1 MLVIDQKRTEVD
13 PEIDTNVQVNS
24 IKSINGNCMELITPD
39 GTNDG
44 CENWYIGAPSTGLS
58 FIAKNPA
65 IVAVAGLVVAGLVAV
80 FAKKRSASR
89 R

>member
-1 MLVIDQKRTEVD
+1 MK
-13 PEIDTNVQVNS
+13 
-24 IKSINGNCMELITPD
+24 LITPD
-39 GTNDG
+39 ETNDG

-65 IVAVAGLVVAGLVAV
+65 IVAVAGLAAAGLVAV
-80 FAKKRSASR
+80 FAKKRSANR